1 MVGEDG
7 LPAKGREATNTLT
20 PHDVDHNRERDA
32 CRQVHKRVTKR
43 HQPRD
48 VSLARPQTDELI

>member
-20 PHDVDHNRERDA
+20 PHDVDHKRERDA
-32 CRQVHKRVTKR
+32 RRQVHKRVPER

-48 VSLARPQTDELI
+48 VPLARPQTNELI